1 MAPSRTLCAASVF
14 LLNVASLR
22 LPPPESL
29 PTIVYSIETCSA
41 PAYEAMVKAQFDTW
55 GKKVPRDRLIV
66 VGGPYDDA
74 VTGLSR
80 VPMACGDEQSDLSC
94 KEGLVYARGIERA
107 SKLNF
112 DWLLVSQ
119 DDKFIWP
126 QEFQKAMLGY
136 DSQRPLVVASSFGC
150 STRYVT
156 TAIGIIR
163 QLLTGGPGRC
173 KTKETEGICG
183 GFPFLVS
190 RGALDVLN
198 NRTYG
203 LKRLLDQITSYHIYW
218 FSDIAATCMFTEYGI
233 PIQFDRALADRMYE
247 PGWIDMNDIKRQKPL
262 ARPMFSLGKSKIP
275 EWLRFGKRQKPLA
288 VHINLDKAKI
298 PEWMHSADST
308 AYFAARGNTKIAT
321 LAAVATDSQKADDTT
336 DWVSTVTHVD
346 ERIAEPNFGPTS

>member
-1 MAPSRTLCAASVF
+1 MAHSRTVYAASV
-14 LLNVASLR
+14 LWLTVASFR
-22 LPPPESL
+22 LTPPESL

-41 PAYEAMVKAQFDTW
+41 PAYEAMVKAQLDTW
-55 GKKVPRDRLIV
+55 AKDLPRQHLIV

-74 VTGLSR
+74 VIGLSR
-80 VPMACGDEQSDLSC
+80 IPMSCADKQSGLSC
-94 KEGLVYARGIERA
+94 KEGLVFARGIERA
-107 SKLNF
+107 SWLKF
-112 DWLLVSQ
+112 DWLLRGS
-119 DDKFIWP
+119 DDHFIWP
-126 QEFQKAMLGY
+126 QRFQTAMLGY
-136 DSQRPLVVASSFGC
+136 NSQTPRVLASSLGC
-150 STRYVT
+150 NVSHATSLKWKDAKQVK
-156 TAIGIIR
+156 
-163 QLLTGGPGRC
+163 QVPC
-173 KTKETEGICG
+173 KAKGMEGICG